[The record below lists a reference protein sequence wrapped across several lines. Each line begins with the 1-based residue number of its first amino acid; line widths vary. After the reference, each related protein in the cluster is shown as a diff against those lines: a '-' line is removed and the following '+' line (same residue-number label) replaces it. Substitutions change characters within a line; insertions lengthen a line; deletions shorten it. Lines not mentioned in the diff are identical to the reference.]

1 MMRARHETWDSP
13 DSAMDA
19 TTHGVGLDEVWEILL
34 VVHRQTVGG
43 SLETLLFQAQGKP
56 KDPEEKA
63 LCPGLRGW
71 G

>member
-1 MMRARHETWDSP
+1 
-13 DSAMDA
+13 MDA
-19 TTHGVGLDEVWEILL
+19 TTHGVGLDEVCEILL

-71 G
+71 GWP